1 MADVKFCTTHLE
13 LQHSRNVIQLLRVLD
28 FIPSHNEI
36 QRNLFGILYTV
47 VHKLVLN
54 SV

>member
-1 MADVKFCTTHLE
+1 MVDVKFCTTD
-13 LQHSRNVIQLLRVLD
+13 LQLKLTRNVIQLLRVLD
-28 FIPSHNEI
+28 CIPSHNKI

-47 VHKLVLN
+47 VHNLVFN